1 MPPGPKR
8 VPAGTKKKHKFVAKA
23 ARGTLAVTAKD
34 GKGTAI
40 AGAAVQVEQPGGRKL
55 NGQTTAAGTV
65 NFPSVV
71 AGQSK
76 ITVQKEGF
84 KPGAATVQVPAGASV
99 SANAVLQPATVTLAV
114 RVIDS
119 AGTALVGA
127 GVAVDT
133 PAPAR
138 LSEKTDAKGQATFK
152 DLLVGNYQVAASL
165 DNFTAPAAKAF
176 AVTLK
181 GKNTVLVTLKPNPV
195 VAEITPTPLV
205 VVVKKHGCSPAR
217 KQFTLK
223 TTGPAFTGSGTGT
236 FTCSKTNMQF
246 FKTAAGGAKIEFK
259 NGDDVFTAA
268 DLTKG
273 VQLFA
278 EGTEASKGLEDVK
291 LKLALSVGT
300 NKFGTPGTAKATV
313 VELTLDL
320 FQGRPAKAADAVPM
334 TAVTKIDT
342 GRFLHKQN
350 AARHSRAMLVVR
362 QAPAGLGHTLEVRA
376 VTSGTGRVAVLKK
389 EVPAGEAAEAFP
401 ILVTKADL
409 EGAKKVGAAKGI
421 AFFVEGTGVSGGVPG
436 GLRAAASKKTS
447 VTDNG
452 TFAAGDP
459 AVLKG
464 CDDIDFV
471 AEVKPAQTPLSWI
484 AEQASDDTGPKK
496 TPTVK
501 QNVAHLEKM
510 KVTSDAEGSFK
521 IHAFVDQKGD
531 ATKRGPGD
539 SGLIFRLNMVNI
551 EVQTGAAETKVFSND
566 LRAGAIAGG
575 NLVVRTGTSVSPG
588 AGYGDATFATFG
600 FGMKTTV
607 KLFGGGNHRQR
618 GIDRIGMGYT
628 RDLVNV
634 SVVGT

>member
-76 ITVQKEGF
+76 STVEVEGGR
-84 KPGAATVQVPAGASV
+84 PGAATVQVPAGASV

-133 PAPAR
+133 QAPAR

-236 FTCSKTNMQF
+236 FTCSKTNVQF

-259 NGDDVFTAA
+259 N
-268 DLTKG
+268 
-273 VQLFA
+273 
-278 EGTEASKGLEDVK
+278 
-291 LKLALSVGT
+291 
-300 NKFGTPGTAKATV
+300 GTPGTAKATV

-350 AARHSRAMLVVR
+350 AAHHSRAMLVVR

-436 GLRAAASKKTS
+436 GLRDVFLQLGIQGGEPDGDRAVFTVFEITKIDATLQNTKCKRTGLRAAASKKTS

-501 QNVAHLEKM
+501 QNAAHLEKM

-618 GIDRIGMGYT
+618 GID
-628 RDLVNV
+628 
-634 SVVGT
+634 